1 MILLQLD
8 KAKLD
13 RRMALAHYDSYDAIA
28 EAARKRGKKLSAR
41 TIYNMLSGENWSREK
56 LEALCLV
63 LNCQPADI
71 VSGWQSNGDGGDTH
85 THVTPQSE
93 QEREAEPT

>member
-8 KAKLD
+8 KAKLN
-13 RRMALAHYDSYDAIA
+13 RRMALANYDGYDAVA
-28 EAARKRGKKLSAR
+28 DAARKRGLKLSSR
-41 TIYNMLSGENWSREK
+41 TIYSMLNGENWSREK

-71 VSGWQSNGDGGDTH
+71 VNGWQSNGGGDLH
-85 THVTPQSE
+85 THGAPQPAQELQTATP
-93 QEREAEPT
+93 